1 MLGMHSLFKSWI
13 TADLLRSC
21 KYDTG
26 NGRKMIRTYLINKSE
41 LEKINYSED
50 ILSRG
55 RREKIAKTK
64 REDDK
69 QLSACAELL
78 LIYALKKQLGQ
89 VALPLNIEE
98 DDRSKLQLTDIPY
111 FFNISHANEY
121 AVCSLSDKPI
131 GVDIE
136 YFRVRELSHTDRMLH
151 LEEAQMLA
159 FISNPNEKKKYFYE
173 CWVAKESY
181 LKNLGIGLIVRPGDF
196 MVREDRLLIGKEDFS
211 DVKGNHSVKVTI
223 KETPEKKSSDNTLNE
238 NLNYLEK
245 RYVHVLEPG
254 EVRGTDWKFD
264 AGYRMAVCSMEKDP
278 DSIARLI
285 HAEDINAV
293 L

>member
-1 MLGMHSLFKSWI
+1 
-13 TADLLRSC
+13 
-21 KYDTG
+21 
-26 NGRKMIRTYLINKSE
+26 MIRTYLINKNE

-50 ILSRG
+50 ILSDN
-55 RREKIAKTK
+55 RREKIAKMK

-89 VALPLNIEE
+89 VQLPLDIQE
-98 DDRSKLQLTDIPY
+98 DDRSKLQLTDLPY

-131 GVDIE
+131 GVDID

-151 LEEAQMLA
+151 IEEAQMLA

-211 DVKGNHSVKVTI
+211 DIKGNHSVKVTI
-223 KETPEKKSSDNTLNE
+223 KENPDKKSSDNTLNE
-238 NLNYLEK
+238 NLHYLEK
-245 RYVHVLEPG
+245 RYVHVFEPG

-264 AGYRMAVCSMEKDP
+264 AGYRLAVCSMEKDP
-278 DSIARLI
+278 DSVTRLI
-285 HAEDINAV
+285 HADDINME

>member
-1 MLGMHSLFKSWI
+1 
-13 TADLLRSC
+13 
-21 KYDTG
+21 
-26 NGRKMIRTYLINKSE
+26 MIRTYLINKSE

-78 LIYALKKQLGQ
+78 LIYAIKKQLGQ

-98 DDRSKLQLTDIPY
+98 DDRSKLQFTDIPY

-136 YFRVRELSHTDRMLH
+136 YFRVKELSHTDRMLH
-151 LEEAQMLA
+151 VEEAQMLA

-264 AGYRMAVCSMEKDP
+264 AGYRLAVCSMEKDP
-278 DSIARLI
+278 DSITRLI
-285 HAEDINAV
+285 HAEDINAE